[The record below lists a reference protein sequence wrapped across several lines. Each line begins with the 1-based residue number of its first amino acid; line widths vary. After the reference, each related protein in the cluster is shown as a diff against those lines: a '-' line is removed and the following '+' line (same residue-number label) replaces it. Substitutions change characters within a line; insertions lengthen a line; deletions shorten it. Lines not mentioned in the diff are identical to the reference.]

1 MAMLNCKIAPFVF
14 WLCFLA
20 LSFFTTFNGQSQSAR
35 TSSRDRPEPAK
46 PLCQE
51 GPRGARGPLSGR
63 AAENGL
69 SPPATMRGQ
78 RVFRERTKIAAAGL
92 TRGQAGAERLR

>member
-1 MAMLNCKIAPFVF
+1 MAMLNCKIAPLVF

-20 LSFFTTFNGQSQSAR
+20 LSFFTTFNGQSQSAH
-35 TSSRDRPEPAK
+35 TSSRDRQAPAK

-51 GPRGARGPLSGR
+51 GARGPLSGR

-69 SPPATMRGQ
+69 TPPATMRAL

>member
-1 MAMLNCKIAPFVF
+1 MAMLNCKIAPFIF

-35 TSSRDRPEPAK
+35 TSSRDRPAPAK

-51 GPRGARGPLSGR
+51 GPHGARGPLTGR
-63 AAENGL
+63 AAENGS
-69 SPPATMRGQ
+69 SPPATMRAPQ
-78 RVFRERTKIAAAGL
+78 LLRERIKIAAAGL
-92 TRGQAGAERLR
+92 TRGQAVAERLH